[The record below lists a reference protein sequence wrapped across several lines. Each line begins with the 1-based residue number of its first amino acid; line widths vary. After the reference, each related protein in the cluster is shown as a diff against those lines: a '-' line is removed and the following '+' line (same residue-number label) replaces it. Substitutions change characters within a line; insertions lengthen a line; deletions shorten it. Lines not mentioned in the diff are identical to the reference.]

1 MALQKR
7 IAVTVPAGPRIEDTV
22 ERIQW
27 AEENGIPDAWF
38 SDSGAPD
45 TLTQVAA
52 IAHHTTNIRV
62 GVAVTP
68 VYTRSPS
75 VLAASANVISQV
87 LPGRFIMGLGSS
99 SQTIMGQWNGIPLDK
114 PLSRVKETAQL
125 VKIMLSGEK
134 TNFDGDTLFSKGYRQ
149 APAKNPPPVYV
160 GCLRPKMIEMAAEV
174 GDGVI
179 FNLWPKGA
187 LPKMMEAVQRGAE
200 KAGKDWQ
207 EVEVVNRAMVLCT
220 DDKEYG
226 RNLFRAAFG
235 PYYATPVYNKFL
247 AWAGYEDAAN
257 TITEGWAAKDREKT
271 SGALTDALIDEIG
284 IIGNEDEIQERIQSD
299 ADGGVHTHIIAPLAG
314 SREDLDRTF
323 NAFTSANFKFS

>member
-1 MALQKR
+1 MAPQQR
-7 IAVTVPAGPRIEDTV
+7 IAVTVPAGPNISDTV
-22 ERIQW
+22 ARLKW
-27 AEENGIPDAWF
+27 AEANGIPDAWF

-52 IAHHTTNIRV
+52 IAHETSNLRI

-114 PLSRVKETAQL
+114 PLTRVKETAQL
-125 VKIMLSGEK
+125 VKTMLTGEK
-134 TNFDGDTLFSKGYRQ
+134 TDFEGETLYSRGYRQ
-149 APAKNPPPVYV
+149 APAENPPPVYI

-179 FNLWPKGA
+179 FNLWPQGA
-187 LPKMMEAVQRGAE
+187 LPKMIEAVKTGAE
-200 KAGKDWQ
+200 RAGKDWQ

-247 AWAGYEDAAN
+247 AWAGYQEAADA
-257 TITEGWAAKDREKT
+257 ITEGWAAKDRAKT
-271 SGALTDALIDEIG
+271 AGALTDELIDEIG
-284 IIGNEDEIQERIQSD
+284 IIGNEEEIQARIQAD

-314 SREDLDRTF
+314 NREDLERTF
-323 NAFTSANFKFS
+323 NAFTGANFQFK

>member
-1 MALQKR
+1 MGLQKR
-7 IAVTVPAGPRIEDTV
+7 IAVTLPAGPSIGDTIA
-22 ERIQW
+22 RIQW

-52 IAHHTTNIRV
+52 IAHHTNNLRI

-75 VLAASANVISQV
+75 VLAASANVIGQV

-114 PLSRVKETAQL
+114 PLTRVKETAQL
-125 VKIMLSGEK
+125 VKAMLAGEK
-134 TNFDGDTLFSKGYRQ
+134 TNFQGDALYSKGYRQ
-149 APAKNPPPVYV
+149 APMENPPPVYI
-160 GCLRPKMIEMAAEV
+160 GCLRPKMIEMAAEF

-179 FNLWPKGA
+179 FNLWPQGA
-187 LPKMMEAVQRGAE
+187 LPKMMEAVKTGAE
-200 KAGKDWQ
+200 RAGKDWQ
-207 EVEVVNRAMVLCT
+207 QVEVVNRAMVLCT

-247 AWAGYEDAAN
+247 AWAGYQDAAD

-271 SGALTDALIDEIG
+271 SGALTDELIDEIG
-284 IIGNEDEIQERIQSD
+284 IIGNEEEIQARIQAD

-314 SREDLDRTF
+314 NRDDLERTF
-323 NAFTSANFKFS
+323 NAFTASNFQFK